1 MDEEA
6 VIIGGGPAG
15 SAVAIEL
22 SRHGI
27 PARVLERKPGP
38 HHKVCGEFISYE
50 AAHYLED
57 LGIDLAALGAE
68 PIRYARFYNGESEL
82 SFKLPFT
89 GWSLS
94 RYRLDN
100 ALLEQAKT
108 AGAAV
113 ERGTTVRHLTRTDD
127 EWRLLTRNRHSTR
140 SAFSA
145 KAVFLSTGKHELRD
159 WKRRVRTPR
168 HHDFI
173 GFKMHFSLSSMQ
185 QNPWQE
191 TVEVHLF
198 EGGYAGLEPI
208 EKGGVNLSFLVRQ
221 DIYKACGS
229 HWPGLLD
236 WLSNTSSHMEQRL
249 TNLTPCWREPLAVSG
264 VPYGYLRS
272 PGDSQPGLFPLG
284 DQAAVI
290 PSFAGDGIAIALH
303 TASLAATIHASGG
316 DSNMYQRLAY
326 TDLTRPVRN
335 AELLASLLSYRLGR
349 KAAFLC
355 AQLWPAMLRETI
367 LHTRVGLSLHSR

>member
-1 MDEEA
+1 MNEEA

-27 PARVLERKPGP
+27 PARVLERNPAP

-82 SFKLPFT
+82 SFELPFT
-89 GWSLS
+89 AWSLS

-113 ERGTTVRHLTRTDD
+113 ERGTTVRHLTHTGDG
-127 EWRLLTRNRHSTR
+127 WRLLTRNRHSTR
-140 SAFSA
+140 SAISA
-145 KAVFLSTGKHELRD
+145 KAVFLATGKHELRD
-159 WKRRVRTPR
+159 WKRRVSATR

-173 GFKMHFSLSSMQ
+173 GFKMHFSLSAMQ
-185 QNPWQE
+185 QDQWQE

-221 DIYKACGS
+221 DIYKTCGS

-236 WLSNTSSHMEQRL
+236 WLSNTSSHMKQRL
-249 TNLTPCWREPLAVSG
+249 ASLTPCWREPLAVSG

-303 TASLAATIHASGG
+303 TASLAARVHASGG

-335 AELLASLLSYRLGR
+335 AELLASVLTYRLGR

-355 AQLWPAMLRETI
+355 ARLWPTVLRETI
-367 LHTRVGLSLHSR
+367 LQTRVGLSHRGR